1 MPDPL
6 PAIFISS
13 SHIESD
19 ARASAGAP
27 IQNVHKPSAQSAR
40 DIRSARSARAGP
52 VYQAIYAPSR
62 PTRIYPVQKL
72 DPSNMVPACALNV
85 FPHVLQR
92 YRARFF
98 PWLMTLPSPIFP
110 LAWQAGFGQNTCE
123 ASICSGVVF
132 IVTDYRSMLF
142 YPIL

>member
-1 MPDPL
+1 
-6 PAIFISS
+6 
-13 SHIESD
+13 
-19 ARASAGAP
+19 
-27 IQNVHKPSAQSAR
+27 
-40 DIRSARSARAGP
+40 
-52 VYQAIYAPSR
+52 
-62 PTRIYPVQKL
+62 
-72 DPSNMVPACALNV
+72 MVPACALNV

-132 IVTDYRSMLF
+132 ILTDDRWMLF
-142 YPIL
+142 LSTHPDPSPPVNGVLPLLTHLTILAKNEANTPS